1 MKKEEVKKTI
11 LKCTLNLV
19 NPETLVIECSLS
31 LGIIE
36 RPQHGEKIRVL
47 LAENNPEYLVLASY
61 EELLNPSYSSLTDF
75 QNEINK

>member
-1 MKKEEVKKTI
+1 MEKVKKTI

-19 NPETLVIECSLS
+19 NPETLVTDCSLS

-47 LAENNPEYLVLASY
+47 LAENNPDYLVLASY
-61 EELLNPSYSSLTDF
+61 EEILNPNYSPLTDF
-75 QNEINK
+75 KNEIDK

>member
-1 MKKEEVKKTI
+1 MKEVKKTL

-19 NPETLVIECSLS
+19 NPETLVTECSLS

-47 LAENNPEYLVLASY
+47 LAENNLDYLVLASY
-61 EELLNPSYSSLTDF
+61 EEIMNPNYSPLTDF
-75 QNEINK
+75 KNEVDK

>member
-1 MKKEEVKKTI
+1 MVKVKKTI

-19 NPETLVIECSLS
+19 NPETLVTECSLS

-47 LAENNPEYLVLASY
+47 LSENNPDYLVLASY
-61 EELLNPSYSSLTDF
+61 EEILNPIYSPLTDF
-75 QNEINK
+75 KDETNK

>member
-1 MKKEEVKKTI
+1 MEKVKTTI

-47 LAENNPEYLVLASY
+47 LAENNPDYLVLASY
-61 EELLNPSYSSLTDF
+61 EEFLNPNYSPLTDF
-75 QNEINK
+75 RNEINK

>member
-1 MKKEEVKKTI
+1 MEELKKTI

-19 NPETLVIECSLS
+19 NPETLVTECSLS

-47 LAENNPEYLVLASY
+47 LAENNPDYLVLASY
-61 EELLNPSYSSLTDF
+61 EEILNPNYSPLTNF